1 MLVYHTLRG
10 SETEVGEEDR
20 RTILGGEDVL
30 RLEVAVNDT
39 SGVQAL
45 DTLDNLGSIEPCTVA
60 TKPAP
65 AR

>member
-1 MLVYHTLRG
+1 M
-10 SETEVGEEDR
+10 
-20 RTILGGEDVL
+20 TIGTDENVL

-45 DTLDNLGSIEPCTVA
+45 HTLDNFGSIEPCTVA